1 MVVLTAL
8 YLHLG
13 PFSRHVIGQIEQ
25 RLDGLENGAAQ
36 NSAAQ
41 NSAASV
47 SAPVEPPGAAMTA

>member
-1 MVVLTAL
+1 LLAAL

-25 RLDGLENGAAQ
+25 RLDELE

-41 NSAASV
+41 NSAV
-47 SAPVEPPGAAMTA
+47 DVGVPIEQPGAAITA